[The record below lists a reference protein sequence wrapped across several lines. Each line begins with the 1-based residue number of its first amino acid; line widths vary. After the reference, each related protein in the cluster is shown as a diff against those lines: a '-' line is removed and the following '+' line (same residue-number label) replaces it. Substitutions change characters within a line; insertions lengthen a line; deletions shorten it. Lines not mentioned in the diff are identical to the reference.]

1 MTICAWVNCK
11 ASGAHFGKGVQRQRN
26 AFVTESELTR
36 RRRDSQVQ
44 DVTETSAVAERVLV
58 VDDEPDI
65 VALVA
70 YHLAKSGYTVSTAGS
85 GPEGLA
91 IARRDKPSIIVL
103 DLMLPGL
110 SGLEVME
117 ELRSDS
123 ATSQIAVL
131 MLTARREESDRIK
144 GLTLGADDY
153 LTKPFSPQELVLR
166 VGAILR
172 RVKAGHEESQEVR
185 QIGPLRVD
193 STAHRVTVDGREI
206 DLTPTE
212 FKLLLLLAERR
223 GRVQPRNLLL
233 EMVWEAAP
241 DIQTRTVD
249 MHVQRLRAKLGH
261 AGDLIETVRGFGYR
275 IRNVSERS

>member
-1 MTICAWVNCK
+1 M
-11 ASGAHFGKGVQRQRN
+11 
-26 AFVTESELTR
+26 
-36 RRRDSQVQ
+36 
-44 DVTETSAVAERVLV
+44 

-70 YHLAKSGYTVSTAGS
+70 YHLAKSGYTVSTATS

-91 IARRDKPSIIVL
+91 VARRDKPAIIVL
-103 DLMLPGL
+103 DLMLPGM

-117 ELRSDS
+117 ELREDS
-123 ATSQIAVL
+123 ATSRIAVL

-144 GLTLGADDY
+144 GLTMGADDY

-166 VGAILR
+166 VSAILR
-172 RVKAGHEESQEVR
+172 RVKAGHEEESEDVR
-185 QIGPLRVD
+185 QIGPLRID
-193 STAHRVTVDGREI
+193 STAHRVTVDGREV

-212 FKLLLLLAERR
+212 FKLLLLLAERK

-233 EMVWEAAP
+233 EIVWDAAP

-249 MHVQRLRAKLGH
+249 MHVQRLRAKLGG

-275 IRNVSERS
+275 IRNVNERS